1 MNNVKSIIKNL
12 LVFVILIAVTFL
24 IIFKS
29 YDFKETINIVLTANY
44 KYVILAVLCMISY
57 FVFEGINNKMILSSL
72 GKKIKLISSVKYSI
86 IGFFFSGITPAAT
99 GGQPMQIY
107 YMNKDGI
114 SVENATLSLM
124 VQLASFQ
131 IITIGLGIV
140 GAIVNTELFT
150 DGFIW
155 LFLIGTFIKM
165 IGLSIMIIGLFYS
178 KFSKKLVNIIIKI
191 LEKFKYDKLEE
202 KKKQFNNMIDNYN
215 KDAKYIKENKE
226 IIFKSLCIVF
236 LQFIVYYTIS
246 YFIYRSFGLNSFSWI
261 KLIMMQALL
270 FVSVSSLPLPG
281 SVGVS
286 EGGFLRIYSII
297 YGSAVLGSAM
307 ILNRVI
313 NFYLFML
320 VAAIVIIITNII
332 NSNRKKTRID
342 TKN

>member
-246 YFIYRSFGLNSFSWI
+246 YFVYRSFGLNSFSWI

-320 VAAIVIIITNII
+320 VAAIVIIIINII
-332 NSNRKKTRID
+332 NSNRKKSRID
-342 TKN
+342 IKN

>member
-246 YFIYRSFGLNSFSWI
+246 YFVYRSFGLNSFSWI

-332 NSNRKKTRID
+332 NSNRKKSRID

>member
-1 MNNVKSIIKNL
+1 MV
-12 LVFVILIAVTFL
+12 LV
-24 IIFKS
+24 
-29 YDFKETINIVLTANY
+29 
-44 KYVILAVLCMISY
+44 
-57 FVFEGINNKMILSSL
+57 
-72 GKKIKLISSVKYSI
+72 
-86 IGFFFSGITPAAT
+86 
-99 GGQPMQIY
+99 
-107 YMNKDGI
+107 
-114 SVENATLSLM
+114 
-124 VQLASFQ
+124 
-131 IITIGLGIV
+131 
-140 GAIVNTELFT
+140 
-150 DGFIW
+150 
-155 LFLIGTFIKM
+155 IKM

-246 YFIYRSFGLNSFSWI
+246 YFVYRSFGLNSFSWI

-320 VAAIVIIITNII
+320 VAAIVIIIINII
-332 NSNRKKTRID
+332 NSNRKKSRID
-342 TKN
+342 IKN